1 MIDLCWRTSAAENAN
16 NQKSTSLVAEKVLER
31 RGYLLKSTSL
41 VAEKLLERRGYLQKS
56 TSLVAERLLVKKS
69 GKVNRPCRCETFR
82 EEIWKIKRV
91 VVIQH
96 GLIKDKSLMNK

>member
-31 RGYLLKSTSL
+31 RGYL
-41 VAEKLLERRGYLQKS
+41 QKS
-56 TSLVAERLLVKKS
+56 TSLVTEKRFSKEIW
-69 GKVNRPCRCETFR
+69 KVNRPCRCETFR